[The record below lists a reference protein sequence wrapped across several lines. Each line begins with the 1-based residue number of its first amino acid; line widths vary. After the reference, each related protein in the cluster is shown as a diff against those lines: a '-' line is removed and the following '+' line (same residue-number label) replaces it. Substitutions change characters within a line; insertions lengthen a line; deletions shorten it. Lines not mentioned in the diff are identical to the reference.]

1 MKSSQKPG
9 LLIIAGPTASG
20 KTSVGVQVA
29 LETGAELVGADS
41 MQVYR
46 KLDIGTAKPTVEEL
60 RGVPHHLIDVAD
72 PDQPFDADR
81 FVTEADRVI
90 ADIACRNHRII
101 VVGGTGLYIRA
112 LLHGLHKGPKPAPE
126 IRNALM
132 ERADREGWPALH
144 AELATKDPVSATK
157 LHPNDGVRIL
167 RALEVFEE
175 SGIPISEWQK
185 QHGFA
190 KQRYPAL
197 LLGLTR
203 PRDQLY
209 RRIDNRVDEMMA
221 CGFLAE
227 VKALIDSGYGPKLK
241 PLQALGYRRIAQHIT
256 GELTLA
262 EAIEKTKTDTRRF
275 AKRQLTWFK
284 REPGLVWCE
293 PNPENI
299 IAQAK
304 LFWQEFPQ
312 LNVERH

>member
-1 MKSSQKPG
+1 
-9 LLIIAGPTASG
+9 LIIAGPTASG
-20 KTSVGVQVA
+20 KTSIGVQIA

-46 KLDIGTAKPTVEEL
+46 KLDIGTAKPTLAEL
-60 RGVPHHLIDVAD
+60 QGIPHHLIDVAD
-72 PDQPFDADR
+72 PDEPFDAER
-81 FVTEADRVI
+81 FVTEADRAI
-90 ADIACRNHRII
+90 ADIAQRNRKII

-126 IRNALM
+126 IRTALM
-132 ERADREGWPALH
+132 KRAASEGWPALH
-144 AELATKDPVSATK
+144 AELAAKDPVSATK

-175 SGIPISEWQK
+175 SGIPMSEWQK

-203 PRDQLY
+203 PREGLY
-209 RRIDNRVDEMMA
+209 RRINNRVDEMMG

-227 VKALIDSGYGPKLK
+227 VEALIDGGYGPELK
-241 PLQALGYRRIAQHIT
+241 PMQGLGYRRMAQHIT
-256 GELTLA
+256 GELNLA
-262 EAIEKTKTDTRRF
+262 EAVEKTKTDTRRF

-284 REPGLVWCE
+284 REPGLAWCE
-293 PNPENI
+293 PNHQNI

-304 LFWQEFPQ
+304 LFWHEFSQ
-312 LNVERH
+312 QNVERL

>member
-1 MKSSQKPG
+1 MTSTQKPG

-46 KLDIGTAKPTVEEL
+46 KLDIGTAKPTSEEL
-60 RGVPHHLIDVAD
+60 QGVPHHLIDVAD
-72 PDQPFDADR
+72 PDEPFDADR

-90 ADIACRNHRII
+90 ADIAHRNRKII

-126 IRNALM
+126 IRTALM
-132 ERADREGWPALH
+132 KRAASEGWPALH
-144 AELATKDPVSATK
+144 TELAAKDPVSATK

-175 SGIPISEWQK
+175 SGIPMSEWQK

-203 PRDQLY
+203 PREELY
-209 RRIDNRVDEMMA
+209 RRIDNRVDEMMG

-227 VKALIDSGYGPKLK
+227 VAALIDSGYGPELK
-241 PLQALGYRRIAQHIT
+241 PMQGLGYRRMAQHIT
-256 GELTLA
+256 GELGLA
-262 EAIEKTKTDTRRF
+262 EAVQKTKTDTRRF
-275 AKRQLTWFK
+275 AKRQLTWFR
-284 REPGLVWCE
+284 REPGLAWCE
-293 PNPENI
+293 PNHENI

-304 LFWQEFPQ
+304 LFWHEFPQ
-312 LNVERH
+312 QNVERL